1 MRTALK
7 IAAFA
12 ALMPVLIVRV
22 IGCDEFGK
30 AVKMSKEKQN
40 PQNEAAAAD
49 PQPANEQTAYFAAG
63 CFWGV
68 EAAFRRIEGVTGT
81 AVGYMGGHTP
91 NPTYKQVCSNRT
103 GHAETVRVRFDP
115 QKVTYEQLLDVFW
128 SIHDPPQPPGPRR
141 RQPVPLRYLRRQR
154 NTLQGRRRIA
164 PGPDP
169 VRPIRK
175 THRHRDQ
182 EGRSFLPR
190 RRVPPALS
198 RKTGQGR
205 LHHHPAVIAAHWFTH
220 AYQ

>member
-12 ALMPVLIVRV
+12 ALMSVLIALV

-128 SIHDPPQPPGPRR
+128 SIHDPTTPN
-141 RQPVPLRYLRRQR
+141 RQ
-154 NTLQGRRRIA
+154 
-164 PGPDP
+164 GPD
-169 VRPIRK
+169 VGSQYRSAIFVDNETHYRAAVASRLALTRSGRFARPIVTEIK
-175 THRHRDQ
+175 KAGPFYLAEEYHQHYL
-182 EGRSFLPR
+182 E
-190 RRVPPALS
+190 
-198 RKTGQGR
+198 KQGK
-205 LHHHPAVIAAHWFTH
+205 AACTITP
-220 AYQ
+220 Q